1 MTDEQA
7 EVGET
12 TLVERRHFTFH
23 PWWLASAALVFL
35 ALWGW
40 RELDVRRMRE
50 SIETEQAEIRQLM
63 EQNEQLTQRSE
74 RMLAAVA
81 APETRTIALT
91 GRAASGKVFVD
102 PKGGHAIVV
111 VSDLPPNGASKAY
124 QLWITRTNSD
134 KPRGAAMFD
143 VTSSRYAALTVEN
156 VPAPPEIKSIG
167 VTLESRSGA
176 DAPSGEFLLVGK
188 P

>member
-1 MTDEQA
+1 MTDEHA

-23 PWWLASAALVFL
+23 PWWLASAAVVFL

-50 SIETEQAEIRQLM
+50 SIETEKAEVRALL
-63 EQNEQLTQRSE
+63 EQNEQLAQRGDH
-74 RMLAAVA
+74 MLAVVA
-81 APETRTIALT
+81 APETRTISLT
-91 GRAASGKVFVD
+91 GRAARGKIFVD
-102 PKGGHAIVV
+102 PRSGHAIVV
-111 VSDLPPNGASKAY
+111 VSDLSPNGASKAY
-124 QLWITRTNSD
+124 KLWITKANSD
-134 KPRGAAMFD
+134 KPQGAAMFD
-143 VTSSRYAALTVEN
+143 VGPSGNATLTIENMPSAA
-156 VPAPPEIKSIG
+156 EIKSFG

-176 DAPSGEFLLVGK
+176 DAPTGEYLLAGK